1 MRNVWSL
8 FIAYWFLF
16 SMEFKK
22 SMIVE
27 WSEEEYVP
35 MLVELKIKTSCT
47 RFINLFYLNLVTQFA
62 LFSCVGEI
70 TNCNSRI
77 FFFWKWSIFQTRTT
91 WICLLYGI
99 WSKWK
104 NIDLW
109 GWRFLQKQMKEY
121 SKCKKKLLHLKKK
134 KNLKI
139 DELIEKNRPI
149 KQRDNS
155 RKEEISLLM
164 EMHNSNE
171 RHVYSFLCIYS

>member
-1 MRNVWSL
+1 
-8 FIAYWFLF
+8 
-16 SMEFKK
+16 
-22 SMIVE
+22 MIVE

-35 MLVELKIKTSCT
+35 ILLELKIKTSCT
-47 RFINLFYLNLVTQFA
+47 RFINLFYLNLVTQF

-70 TNCNSRI
+70 TNSNSI
-77 FFFWKWSIFQTRTT
+77 FFFFWKWSIWESLHTRTS

-109 GWRFLQKQMKEY
+109 DRRFFHKQMKEY
-121 SKCKKKLLHLKKK
+121 SKCKKKLSHLKKK
-134 KNLKI
+134 NSKI
-139 DELIEKNRPI
+139 DELMKKIVLI

-164 EMHNSNE
+164 EMQNSNE